1 MKVDVYFNFHKK
13 VFSVRHKGRVIDYTK
28 AIMLEGVKFVVNKAG
43 RARVLKEGRK
53 NVHAFVRGMIHEPW
67 VDDGSIT
74 NYKSTPVSYNP
85 YRSGN
90 FTDKGGEP
98 VYETYL
104 VYLGLKSGTN
114 KPFITAMEKRLQD
127 PLDSSFYRE

>member
-53 NVHAFVRGMIHEPW
+53 NVHAFVRGIIHEPC
-67 VDDGSIT
+67 VSIAD
-74 NYKSTPVSYNP
+74 YKSTTVSYNP

-90 FTDKGGEP
+90 FTDKDGEP

-127 PLDSSFYRE
+127 PP